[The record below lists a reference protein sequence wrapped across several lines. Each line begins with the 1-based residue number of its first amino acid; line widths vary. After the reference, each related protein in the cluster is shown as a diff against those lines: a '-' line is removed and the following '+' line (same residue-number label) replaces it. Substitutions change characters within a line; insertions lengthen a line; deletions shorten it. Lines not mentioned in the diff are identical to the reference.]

1 MELLR
6 STIFIG
12 DQHPPLSSGLQISDS
27 DDARDVEAR
36 LKVLVVD
43 DERLLADTT
52 ADILRRAGFETRTAY
67 DAMSALETTAAF
79 LPDFLVTDVMMPNM
93 NGVELAIAISMMF
106 PATKILLFSGQ
117 AGVSDILEE
126 GRTKGYEF
134 PLLAKPIHPIK
145 LIEGIKNLKDR

>member
-6 STIFIG
+6 STDFLG
-12 DQHPPLSSGLQISDS
+12 NQYPPHSSGLQISDS
-27 DDARDVEAR
+27 GDARVAEAR

-67 DAMSALETTAAF
+67 NGLGALETTAAF
-79 LPDFLVTDVMMPNM
+79 LPDYLVTDVMMPTM
-93 NGVELAIAISMMF
+93 NGVELAIAISRMF

-117 AGVSDILEE
+117 AGLADILEE

-134 PLLAKPIHPIK
+134 PLLPKPIHPIK
-145 LIEGIKNLKDR
+145 LIERLKDLKER